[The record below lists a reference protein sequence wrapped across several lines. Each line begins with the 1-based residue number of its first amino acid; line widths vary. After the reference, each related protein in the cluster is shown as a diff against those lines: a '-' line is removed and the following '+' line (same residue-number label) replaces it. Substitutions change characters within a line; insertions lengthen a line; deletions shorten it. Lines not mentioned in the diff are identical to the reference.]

1 MPDIVING
9 FLHLVG
15 YRTIVC
21 HFRKDSGLKL
31 FYGHVLWGLGPVY
44 GYLRFFGGWFG
55 CGSSIR
61 CCTIS
66 CFFRSICGA
75 IRVTYSSRNRFLYA
89 VRIRSIFQCL
99 RDRSCILLCDSGM
112 QLPLLSGSAL
122 SALTVVLVVSGVFA
136 FISYRLIHSW
146 HIPSRNQILPCFRQ
160 RLHECVH
167 FLQKLFHRSEY
178 LHTQLHFQQP
188 DP

>member
-99 RDRSCILLCDSGM
+99 RDRSCIFSATVAAA
-112 QLPLLSGSAL
+112 SSFVWSAL

-136 FISYRLIHSW
+136 FISTGLYSGIS
-146 HIPSRNQILPCFRQ
+146 PAGTQILP
-160 RLHECVH
+160 
-167 FLQKLFHRSEY
+167 LFPA
-178 LHTQLHFQQP
+178 TVT
-188 DP
+188 

>member
-75 IRVTYSSRNRFLYA
+75 IRVTYSSRNRFPLCCPY
-89 VRIRSIFQCL
+89 SQHFQCL
-99 RDRSCILLCDSGM
+99 RDRSCILLCDSGSSF
-112 QLPLLSGSAL
+112 LFCL
-122 SALTVVLVVSGVFA
+122 VCVVSLNCC
-136 FISYRLIHSW
+136 ISSFRCLWHS
-146 HIPSRNQILPCFRQ
+146 SLPAYTLAYPQPEPRYCRCFRQ

>member
-31 FYGHVLWGLGPVY
+31 FYGHVLWELGPVY

-89 VRIRSIFQCL
+89 VRIHSIFQCL
-99 RDRSCILLCDSGM
+99 RDRSCILLCDSGSSF
-112 QLPLLSGSAL
+112 LFCL
-122 SALTVVLVVSGVFA
+122 VCVVSLNCC
-136 FISYRLIHSW
+136 ISSFRCLCIISTGLYSGIS
-146 HIPSRNQILPCFRQ
+146 PAGTQILP
-160 RLHECVH
+160 
-167 FLQKLFHRSEY
+167 LFPA
-178 LHTQLHFQQP
+178 TVT
-188 DP
+188 